1 MREQYI
7 LDLAGRNVLA
17 AAHDHIVGATVE
29 KQIAVGIEITA
40 VLGRE
45 PAVGIELT
53 AEREILAGDLGSA
66 PEDKARLVGDEPLA
80 IVVAALEFDRRQPA
94 NRRPA
99 PPHARGVACRGRAGS
114 VRDAH
119 LTG

>member
-17 AAHDHIVGATVE
+17 AAHDHVVGATVE

-66 PEDKARLVGDEPLA
+66 HEDKARLFGAEPLA
-80 IVVAALEFDRRQPA
+80 IVVADLEFDRRRLA
-94 NRRPA
+94 NGCQA
-99 PPHARGVACRGRAGS
+99 PMHERVAAGRGRDRKRTRMNAS
-114 VRDAH
+114 P
-119 LTG
+119 